1 MLKESGLS
9 SLTAIFRNLQDKSQ
23 DDSEKLLD
31 LYWNRVDLKKE
42 FDGMRKEQFK
52 LEDKIKQHEGIAAR
66 VQQKLDHLEELLADP
81 DWSHNVIVFYRLRG
95 LALRFQQKLAKFAE
109 ELKQQREQKQ
119 HNRLL
124 VSWNEDR
131 TREARVLESQITEK
145 RAIIQ
150 QFEDQ
155 LQAERRRLTTMS
167 GFLKIFRRRSINAVL
182 NNLSDQIDAA
192 QEDEES
198 LLSGIEEIQNRT
210 PPDTEGLDVPT
221 KRSINLMI
229 IAFAQQLYLTFEDD
243 ELAAMAKESSE
254 KSVGAINYGMRNEC
268 EQLLGKIQNVIE
280 MMEQA
285 SDFAETLQR
294 RSKLLGEKAQFRN
307 DTDVV
312 PTSATVATLYDI
324 NVNGLI
330 KESDANILGE
340 NWWGIS
346 KIMSR

>member
-182 NNLSDQIDAA
+182 KNLSDQIDAA
-192 QEDEES
+192 QQDEES

-221 KRSINLMI
+221 KRSINLMV

-346 KIMSR
+346 KIMCR